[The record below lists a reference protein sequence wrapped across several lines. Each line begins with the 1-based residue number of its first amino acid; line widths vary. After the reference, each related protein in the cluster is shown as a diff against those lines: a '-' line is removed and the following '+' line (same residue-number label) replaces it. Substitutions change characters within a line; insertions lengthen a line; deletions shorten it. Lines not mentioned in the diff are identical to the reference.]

1 MSFELFLARRY
12 LRGDK
17 HTLGGGLTSV
27 IAVSGVVVGVAA
39 MVVAL
44 SITTGFQKDIREK
57 ILGAQPHLLV
67 MGSGGRLPARDWSPV
82 MEEVPGVLAWTPY
95 VMGQALI
102 KKGPVTQGIVV
113 KGVDPARE
121 AKVTS
126 LDKRV
131 KGGKWNALAAEAQDE
146 NVPILLGKELALA
159 LHAEPGDAVFVAAP
173 NAGLNP
179 MANLP
184 ALYPFTVAGILE
196 TGLYD
201 YDLSL
206 AVMPLAA
213 AQQIFQMDDDVS
225 GLGVRLTD
233 VDEPTGPAMLLQQRL
248 GSAASVRSWLMLNR
262 NIFAALKLQK
272 ILMFLVVTLITLVA
286 AFTIVSNLLLV
297 TAQKTRE
304 IGILRAMGATR
315 TSVQKIFIFKG
326 LLMGGLGVAGG
337 LATGLILSLLLDR
350 TKIVKLPEDVYYVD
364 SLPVDIVATD
374 LGIVAAAAF
383 LIVLLAT
390 LYPARL
396 AAKLDALTAI
406 RQG

>member
-1 MSFELFLARRY
+1 
-12 LRGDK
+12 
-17 HTLGGGLTSV
+17 
-27 IAVSGVVVGVAA
+27 
-39 MVVAL
+39 
-44 SITTGFQKDIREK
+44 
-57 ILGAQPHLLV
+57 
-67 MGSGGRLPARDWSPV
+67 
-82 MEEVPGVLAWTPY
+82 
-95 VMGQALI
+95 
-102 KKGPVTQGIVV
+102 
-113 KGVDPARE
+113 
-121 AKVTS
+121 
-126 LDKRV
+126 
-131 KGGKWNALAAEAQDE
+131 
-146 NVPILLGKELALA
+146 
-159 LHAEPGDAVFVAAP
+159 
-173 NAGLNP
+173 
-179 MANLP
+179 
-184 ALYPFTVAGILE
+184 
-196 TGLYD
+196 
-201 YDLSL
+201 
-206 AVMPLAA
+206 
-213 AQQIFQMDDDVS
+213 
-225 GLGVRLTD
+225 
-233 VDEPTGPAMLLQQRL
+233 
-248 GSAASVRSWLMLNR
+248 MLNR

-286 AFTIVSNLLLV
+286 SFTIVSNLLLV